1 LQYQRV
7 GKNVQLSLVK
17 FEGSGPFYLRAVERA
32 KASGLGET
40 VQLTLYAQ
48 SDQSGAKL
56 VQIETQMTPRA
67 AQELANHLL
76 RAALGSRE

>member
-1 LQYQRV
+1 V
-7 GKNVQLSLVK
+7 EAGSLK
-17 FEGSGPFYLRAVERA
+17 FEGDGPFYLRAIESA
-32 KASGLGET
+32 KASVLAET

-48 SDQSGAKL
+48 IEDRGQGL

-76 RAALGSRE
+76 RAADGARE